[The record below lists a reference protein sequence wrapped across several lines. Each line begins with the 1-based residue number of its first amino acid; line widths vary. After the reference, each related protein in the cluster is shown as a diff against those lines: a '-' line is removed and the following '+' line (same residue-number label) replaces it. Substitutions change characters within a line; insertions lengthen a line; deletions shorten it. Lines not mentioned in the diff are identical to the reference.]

1 MMKPLDFAFWG
12 HDSPFIKSLKEP
24 LPQSLVQAI
33 ITDKDSPVSDRY
45 ASPSERLT
53 KLNFRVPEHRL
64 EEQLEKT
71 RLLSTTHY
79 NPIQNINA
87 RALLGDTSESDE
99 LTTQMKAQK
108 KKKEDELDQNAT
120 TALKRILSTELSNS
134 DQQLK
139 RDIDRCVAVFGR
151 HNTDPDLSNKDH
163 FRVGRD
169 TGSSE
174 VQIAILTVKI
184 LNLARACSGKGRH
197 DKSNKR
203 YLQMFI
209 HKRQKLLDY
218 LKRRENG
225 GPRYQNLI
233 NQLGLI

>member
-12 HDSPFIKSLKEP
+12 QDSDFIKSLKTP
-24 LPQSLVQAI
+24 VPQSLVKDTIA
-33 ITDKDSPVSDRY
+33 DKNSPVSNTY
-45 ASPSERLT
+45 ANPSERLT
-53 KLNFRVPEHRL
+53 ALNFRVPEHKL
-64 EEQLEKT
+64 EEQLQKT
-71 RLLSTTHY
+71 RLLSITHY
-79 NPIQNINA
+79 NPLQNIGA
-87 RALLGDTSESDE
+87 SALLDDASESDE
-99 LTTQMKAQK
+99 LAKNMKSNQREREEA
-108 KKKEDELDQNAT
+108 LDRNAT
-120 TALKRILSTELSNS
+120 LALKRILSAELSNS

-139 RDIDRCVAVFGR
+139 RDIDRCVEVFGR
-151 HNTDPDLSNKDH
+151 HNTDPDLSKKEH

-203 YLQMFI
+203 HLQMFI

-218 LKRRENG
+218 FKRRENG